1 MYKLTDII
9 ATFQKAS
16 EAFSPISSNPNDGG
30 LQRFNEVLVVYCLSV
45 TLTGT
50 ANGITSDVVLPNS
63 IYKANNGGAYFN
75 FMRAAR
81 ADCDPAIQNLTK
93 DDRVSMMRGL
103 EHSWAAGMVNQS
115 RIRAIEVGARNLI
128 LANV

>member
-1 MYKLTDII
+1 MK
-9 ATFQKAS
+9 Q
-16 EAFSPISSNPNDGG
+16 NDGD
-30 LQRFNEVLVVYCLSV
+30 LQWLNKVLVVCCLRF
-45 TLTGT
+45 TLTGK
-50 ANGITSDVVLPNS
+50 AAGSPSGVVLPNS